1 MTIEPAPE
9 PAPRSEPGSAPDPVS
24 GSEPAPRVA
33 PSLGTA
39 RMADGTILRTIRWE
53 PAEPSWAVA
62 EIVHGLGEHGGRYS
76 NVASAFTD
84 AGIDTWAYDLR
95 GCGGSGGRR
104 VYVERWSILHD
115 DLETRLTT
123 LRETHPGKPLILYG
137 HSLGGLLCAGYV
149 LSEQPRL
156 LPDLLVLSAPSLDD
170 NQPGWQRPAA
180 LLFDR
185 IMPRLRLASGI
196 SHGRSREPA
205 VDEAFAA
212 DPLCSS
218 RATVHLG
225 AEAFHEQDR
234 LHELLTSLAAMPV
247 PTHIV
252 HGSRDPIVPVR
263 ASERFRALGNVTI
276 TVNEGLCHEQHN
288 EPEHREV
295 LAEIVAWIQSSAP
308 TPSPSAPT
316 PEATAAG

>member
-1 MTIEPAPE
+1 MTAAPAPE
-9 PAPRSEPGSAPDPVS
+9 PAPRPEPGSESAL
-24 GSEPAPRVA
+24 RVA
-33 PSLGTA
+33 SSLGTA

-62 EIVHGLGEHGGRYS
+62 EIVHGLGEHGGRYG

-123 LRETHPGKPLILYG
+123 LRETNPGKPLILYG

-149 LSEQPRL
+149 LSAQPRL

-180 LLFDR
+180 RLLDR
-185 IMPRLRLASGI
+185 IMPRLPLAAGI
-196 SHGRSREPA
+196 PSGRSREPA
-205 VDEAFAA
+205 VDEGFAA

-218 RATVHLG
+218 RVTVHWG

-234 LHELLTSLAAMPV
+234 LHGLLTNLAAMPV

-252 HGSRDPIVPVR
+252 HGSLDPIVPVR
-263 ASERFRALGNVTI
+263 ASERFRAVGNVTI
-276 TVNEGLCHEQHN
+276 TVNEGLRHEQHN
-288 EPEHREV
+288 EPEHRDV
-295 LAEIVAWIQSSAP
+295 LAEIVAWIRSNAP
-308 TPSPSAPT
+308 TPAAP
-316 PEATAAG
+316 AASLDASDPAPDVAV